1 VKRRDKE
8 SLKDLLAIPRG
19 EAQAWLVMALLLLG
33 ACGWIA
39 YGHWRGPLTPVG
51 LEAEVRVLDAWIAER
66 DSLQRADSLGRQP
79 QLFAFDPNGLP
90 IEEWQRLGLSR
101 KQAEAIHRYEEHGG
115 SFRSKADLARMRVIK
130 PQLFVKW
137 EPYILLPDSAP
148 SAYAA
153 GGRREQGDRTAWKPD
168 TLVERRDFSW
178 ERRSRPVVELNTSDT
193 AMLVALPGIGPSF
206 ARGMIK
212 YRDQLGGYRSLDQLG
227 EVFVLQDKP
236 EAVAQLKTLLVL
248 DTLMV
253 RRIPINTCTVEELA
267 AHPYA
272 RWRIAKP
279 LIAYRRQHGPFDEV
293 AGIKA
298 CAVLTE
304 DDFRKLAP
312 YLTIE

>member
-1 VKRRDKE
+1 MKHRDRE
-8 SLKDLLAIPRG
+8 SIKDLLAIPRG
-19 EAQAWLVMALLLLG
+19 EAQAWMVMALALLG
-33 ACGWIA
+33 ACAWIA
-39 YGHWRGPLTPVG
+39 YEHWHGPSTPTG

-66 DSLQRADSLGRQP
+66 DSLQRADSLGREP
-79 QLFAFDPNGLP
+79 QLFAFDPNELP

-101 KQAEAIHRYEEHGG
+101 KQAETIHRYEEHGG

-130 PQLFVKW
+130 PQLLAKW

-153 GGRREQGDRTAWKPD
+153 AGRREQGKTKWKPD
-168 TLVERRDFSW
+168 TLFEKRDFSA
-178 ERRSRPVVELNTSDT
+178 ERRSRPVVEINTCDS

-206 ARGMIK
+206 ARGMLK

-253 RRIPINTCTVEELA
+253 RRIAINTCTVEELA

-279 LIAYRRQHGPFDEV
+279 LIAYRRQHGPFKEV

-304 DDFRKLAP
+304 DDYRRLAP
-312 YLTIE
+312 YLTID